1 MVEPVGPAAR
11 PVAAP
16 QGPAEQVGAAARRAP
31 VAPPRPADR
40 PQPAAVAAPP
50 SLPPRPEAAPA
61 PASPTPP
68 AAVPPSD
75 GSAQSPAVAPVAPQ
89 DVPTIGSRLL
99 AHTVDVLVLLA
110 AFSVGVLVVLLVG
123 DGAAFLTWLLPVLAL
138 LGQIAFEGLR
148 GRTLG
153 ALMVGLLTLDARTG
167 RVPGW
172 RAAAVRQLV
181 LAAGGL
187 GLLVGTWVVA
197 GSGAWDRTPAQ
208 RGWHD
213 KASGTVVRRSAA
225 VRRAAMAAKAAAAA
239 SAAPPAQAAG
249 PAGQVGDAHEQ
260 ATQEQVAPAASGP
273 GGGAGPV
280 VGAPGPGPRPTEQP
294 DDDVTVRTPP
304 AGGAAAARPAPDRL
318 IDSPAWLEAAGRTEA
333 TRGTGHDAARGTW
346 SPVKGV
352 PASFPP
358 SVAPADEVDDD
369 LVDLEHTRVADP
381 AQLRRRTSALTL
393 LFDTGQRVRVAG
405 RGLVGRKP
413 SAGDGRDILHVVA
426 IDDPSRSV
434 SRVHLEFGPVAAPG
448 SDPSTAPAELWV
460 LDRGSTNG
468 TVVVDPDGEARVL
481 PPGAR
486 AVVGPGW
493 QVRMGERVIQVDDD

>member
-1 MVEPVGPAAR
+1 
-11 PVAAP
+11 
-16 QGPAEQVGAAARRAP
+16 
-31 VAPPRPADR
+31 DR
-40 PQPAAVAAPP
+40 PQPDAVAAPP
-50 SLPPRPEAAPA
+50 SLPPRPDAAPALASPPPPAAPA
-61 PASPTPP
+61 PPP
-68 AAVPPSD
+68 PGGRAE
-75 GSAQSPAVAPVAPQ
+75 SPAVAPVAPQ

-110 AFSVGVLVVLLVG
+110 AFSAGVLVVLVVG
-123 DGAAFLTWLLPVLAL
+123 DAAAFLTWLLPVVAL

-239 SAAPPAQAAG
+239 SAAPPAQAAAG
-249 PAGQVGDAHEQ
+249 PAEQVPDAQEPDAREQ
-260 ATQEQVAPAASGP
+260 ATHEQVAPAASGP
-273 GGGAGPV
+273 GAGAGPV
-280 VGAPGPGPRPTEQP
+280 VGAPGAGPRPAEQP

-318 IDSPAWLEAAGRTEA
+318 IDSPAWLQAAGRTEA
-333 TRGTGHDAARGTW
+333 ARGTGHDAARGTW
-346 SPVKGV
+346 SPVGGV

-448 SDPSTAPAELWV
+448 SDASTAPAELWV